1 MDLDQNAVLRRYA
14 TAVDA
19 AHGELTR
26 LDRHSGDGDFGDN
39 LRAGLRAAAA
49 RHDRTGGPAFAV
61 LGEVF
66 LDEVGGTSGPLFGL
80 LFTEIARALAAD
92 PGAFASGAAAGL
104 GAIRRVG
111 EAEIGDRTLVDALA
125 PAVDA
130 LHGPRPFAAAA
141 RAAAD
146 GAARTAGLRARR
158 GRASYL
164 GDRALGA
171 ADPGA
176 AGIALLFWAVAS
188 VAEPDDDVPPPF

>member
-1 MDLDQNAVLRRYA
+1 MELDQDAVLRRYA

-39 LRAGLRAAAA
+39 LRAGLRAAVA
-49 RHDRTGGPAFAV
+49 RHDRAGGPAFAV

-80 LFTEIARALAAD
+80 LFTEIARADGFAA
-92 PGAFASGAAAGL
+92 GAAAGL
-104 GAIRRVG
+104 AAIRRVG

-130 LHGPRPFAAAA
+130 LHGPHPFAAAA

-188 VAEPDDDVPPPF
+188 VAEPDAAVPPPL